1 MAHTI
6 RKKQKL
12 IHRVRRLRGQVEAIE
27 RALVSEMECGDVL
40 QRIAACRGAIDGLLG
55 EVLEDHIRFH
65 VIERHRHRG
74 HRGAD
79 PVATGEE
86 LIDLI
91 RTYLR

>member
-27 RALVSEMECGDVL
+27 RALVSEM
-40 QRIAACRGAIDGLLG
+40 ACSDIPRGSPPAGAPSTACLG
-55 EVLEDHIRFH
+55 EVIEDHVRFH

-74 HRGAD
+74 SGS
-79 PVATGEE
+79 VEVGEE
-86 LIDLI
+86 LIEAT

>member
-27 RALVSEMECGDVL
+27 RALVSDMECSDVL

-74 HRGAD
+74 SD
-79 PVATGEE
+79 PVEVGEE
-86 LIDLI
+86 LIDVI
-91 RTYLR
+91 RTYLH

>member
-27 RALVSEMECGDVL
+27 RALLNEMECSDVL

-55 EVLEDHIRFH
+55 EVLEDHVRFH
-65 VIERHRHRG
+65 VIERHRHR
-74 HRGAD
+74 RAD
-79 PVATGEE
+79 PVEVGEE
-86 LIDLI
+86 LIEVI

>member
-27 RALVSEMECGDVL
+27 RALVDEMECSDVL

-55 EVLEDHIRFH
+55 EVLEDHVRFH
-65 VIERHRHRG
+65 VIERHR
-74 HRGAD
+74 GAN
-79 PVATGEE
+79 PVEVGEE
-86 LIDLI
+86 LIEVI

>member
-1 MAHTI
+1 MSHTI

-27 RALVSEMECGDVL
+27 RALVSEMECSDIL

-55 EVLEDHIRFH
+55 EVMEDHIRFH

-74 HRGAD
+74 AD
-79 PVATGEE
+79 PVEVGEE
-86 LIDLI
+86 LIEVV